1 MPIVDQQDLVKK
13 MTEGLI
19 NNNGTQQTSAPE
31 EKPVTKVSP
40 SGRQLPV
47 MPEGN
52 EEDIVDKIGN
62 SLEGGYAG
70 TQKRVE
76 ASLRPTSKMTLDS
89 IPFTQK
95 QNNLVSQVSEK
106 INQPPVEQEDGSKK
120 NRRFRSYS
128 DVLNPE
134 EETPEQKKKREK
146 RERMGKI
153 FAAVGDGVSALS
165 NLWFATK
172 GAPSSYNP
180 DNSILKRTQARE
192 DYLRKENFAND
203 MSLLNSKIRLKEL
216 SERLKRQEAQDKYNQ
231 DRLNFYNKQEERRQK
246 ELDYKQ
252 FKAETDADYKN
263 GSLEVRRELA
273 QIQRDLAD
281 GRITL
286 MQAQARYNDA
296 KTRLENA
303 KAGGTTTTYDYTTD
317 AMGNKVKTGQKVTY
331 GNGGGNKN
339 SSNTPPS
346 RSNSNSNSNT
356 PPSRRK

>member
-1 MPIVDQQDLVKK
+1 MPVLEEQDLVKK
-13 MTEGLI
+13 MIEGQS
-19 NNNGTQQTSAPE
+19 NNTSTQQPA
-31 EKPVTKVSP
+31 TKVSP

-47 MPEGN
+47 MTEGN

-95 QNNLVSQVSEK
+95 QNNLESQVAEK
-106 INQPPVEQEDGSKK
+106 TNQPPVEQEDESRK

-153 FAAVGDGVSALS
+153 FAAIGDGVSALS

-192 DYLRKENFAND
+192 DYLRKERFSND
-203 MSLLNSKIRLKEL
+203 MNLLNSKIRLTEL
-216 SERLKRQEAQDKYNQ
+216 SERLKRQAVQDELERERLGIYKDNVNRMKNEASRKDEELELKKWIAENGTWYQNATI
-231 DRLNFYNKQEERRQK
+231 EERR
-246 ELDYKQ
+246 
-252 FKAETDADYKN
+252 
-263 GSLEVRRELA
+263 EVNNIR
-273 QIQRDLAD
+273 RDLAD
-281 GRITL
+281 KRIDW
-286 MQAQARYNDA
+286 MEAQI
-296 KTRLENA
+296 RLSNLR
-303 KAGGTTTTYDYTTD
+303 AGGTTTTYDYKTD
-317 AMGNKVKTGQKVTY
+317 AMGNSVKTGQRVTY
-331 GNGGGNKN
+331 GNGGGGGEKTEKGN
-339 SSNTPPS
+339 SKG
-346 RSNSNSNSNT
+346 RGY
-356 PPSRRK
+356 

>member
-1 MPIVDQQDLVKK
+1 MPVLEEQDLVKK
-13 MTEGLI
+13 MIEGQS
-19 NNNGTQQTSAPE
+19 NNTSTQQPA
-31 EKPVTKVSP
+31 TKVSP

-47 MPEGN
+47 MTEGN

-95 QNNLVSQVSEK
+95 QNNLESQVAEK
-106 INQPPVEQEDGSKK
+106 TNQPPVEQEDESRK

-153 FAAVGDGVSALS
+153 FAAIGDGVSALS

-192 DYLRKENFAND
+192 DYLRKERFSND
-203 MSLLNSKIRLKEL
+203 MNLLNSKIRLEEL

-231 DRLNFYNKQEERRQK
+231 DRLDFYNKQEERRQK

-252 FKAETDADYKN
+252 FKAENDASFKDATIELK
-263 GSLEVRRELA
+263 REYNE
-273 QIQRDLAD
+273 IQRDLAD

-286 MQAQARYNDA
+286 MQAQARLADA
-296 KTRLENA
+296 RARHEGVKTNKENQ
-303 KAGGTTTTYDYTTD
+303 GTTKEYEYETD
-317 AMGNKVKTGQKVTY
+317 AMGNKKVKSVTTRPA
-331 GNGGGNKN
+331 GGGGGGEKKANPMSNGSSGKKKN
-339 SSNTPPS
+339 PMG
-346 RSNSNSNSNT
+346 
-356 PPSRRK
+356 